1 VSENEKK
8 KVLVIDDVEEN
19 ADIVRVKLKHEGYN
33 VLVAMDGESGVELAR
48 AEIPDLIL
56 CDIML
61 PRMDGWEVLETL
73 RRDSATAAI
82 PVIFMT
88 AYTTIQFSG
97 ERKRAQDL
105 GAVDY
110 LKKPFDLSE
119 MTALVK
125 KHTGD

>member
-1 VSENEKK
+1 MSENEKK

>member
-1 VSENEKK
+1 MSDNEKK

-19 ADIVRVKLKHEGYN
+19 ADIVRVKLKHEGYT

-73 RRDSATAAI
+73 RAEAATANI

>member
-1 VSENEKK
+1 
-8 KVLVIDDVEEN
+8 
-19 ADIVRVKLKHEGYN
+19 
-33 VLVAMDGESGVELAR
+33 
-48 AEIPDLIL
+48 
-56 CDIML
+56 
-61 PRMDGWEVLETL
+61 VLETL